1 MEGVPNIFTTEL
13 WTQIGW
19 LVRAFRFRLSLNF
32 LIQKDVFPNNRIP
45 HGGYVLGLLVAACI
59 KCQKPTK
66 HKDPVHV
73 TAHFMQPTA
82 RSEYRVEVE
91 IIRTGSRFSNLTANL
106 VQDGENK
113 VLTHMIFGTLPAFDT
128 PPSANKHENI
138 PPSHPLHR
146 PIPLVSH
153 PWTTAPQ
160 ELQYKYGKFRQYIR
174 RAEDY
179 ALSERNK
186 AKLTAPANTHDGGLE
201 SGAWWEM
208 IHEENEIELSMIPFF
223 ADVFENT
230 PALLSEAHGEG
241 TLFMWY
247 PTMVMTLEFK
257 RQLPTRENSGV
268 SRRTMGVYS
277 KGSFLEHGRHDIYG
291 EVWSAPGD
299 IGESDARNGG
309 DESWR
314 RDMRCV
320 AVTGQMALS
329 VPLAINKSKGE
340 KKAKL

>member
-1 MEGVPNIFTTEL
+1 MAPL
-13 WTQIGW
+13 SQALSPR
-19 LVRAFRFRLSLNF
+19 LVESGKHDARS
-32 LIQKDVFPNNRIP
+32 KYVYGGTVDPDWVVGSIP
-45 HGGYVLGLLVAACI
+45 HGGYVLGLLVAASM
-59 KCQKPTK
+59 KCQKGTK
-66 HKDPVHV
+66 HKDPIHV

-82 RSEYRVEVE
+82 RTEYRVEVE
-91 IIRTGSRFSNLTANL
+91 VIRTGSRFSNLTANL
-106 VQDGENK
+106 VQDGETK
-113 VLTHMIFGTLPAFDT
+113 VLTHMIFGTLPPFDA

-138 PPSHPLHR
+138 APTHPLYK

-153 PWTTAPQ
+153 PQSTSSE
-160 ELQYKYGKFRQYIR
+160 ELQYKYGRFRKYVR

-179 ALSERNK
+179 ALRVRNK
-186 AKLTAPANTHDGGLE
+186 FKLTAPPGTHDGGLE
-201 SGAWWEM
+201 SGAWWEVM
-208 IHEENEIELSMIPFF
+208 EDEGGIELSMMPFF
-223 ADVFENT
+223 ADIFENT
-230 PALLSEAHGEG
+230 PALLSEAHGDG
-241 TLFMWY
+241 TMFMWY

-257 RQLPTRENSGV
+257 RQLPPRGAPGV
-268 SRRTMGVYS
+268 SNRTLGVYS

-291 EVWSAPGD
+291 EVWSSPSN
-299 IGESDARNGG
+299 IGEGDGRDAS